1 MCHWFASFIKLYMC
15 QKLPFTQVV
24 LRKGS
29 NHKDLIGGGGI
40 FSFFLVILV
49 LSVLCLKV
57 GPSSSKRKCVIF
69 FIESTLKMMKNRFL
83 FHLESSFKFSRY
95 LRFCHDFLVYK
106 NKVNFKIHD
115 VTSWLRSTCSRH
127 IAQYR
132 TK

>member
-1 MCHWFASFIKLYMC
+1 MSLVCVFYQTLHVLKVAIHTSCVRERFY
-15 QKLPFTQVV
+15 TQ
-24 LRKGS
+24 GS
-29 NHKDLIGGGGI
+29 NGGQI
-40 FSFFLVILV
+40 FSFFLVIVV